1 MIPSIASGSATPSSS
16 AKIASLIM
24 GHRILFET
32 KPGESLQAKGTLPIC
47 SLAFT
52 TNSVTSEDVSL
63 PLMISTNFITGTGFM
78 KCIPIT
84 LSGRLVASAIA
95 LMEILEVLLAS
106 IASGLQI
113 VSNSANVENFSSGIS
128 GIASTTKSASAADV
142 FSVEV
147 EIREIA

>member
-1 MIPSIASGSATPSSS
+1 
-16 AKIASLIM
+16 
-24 GHRILFET
+24 
-32 KPGESLQAKGTLPIC
+32 
-47 SLAFT
+47 
-52 TNSVTSEDVSL
+52 
-63 PLMISTNFITGTGFM
+63 M

-84 LSGRLVASAIA
+84 LSGRFVASAIA

-113 VSNSANVENFSSGIS
+113 ESNSAKVENFSSGIS

-147 EIREIA
+147 EIREIAASASC